1 METTIIEL
9 ANIENFK
16 RFLLDLTEKADE
28 LKAELIGVESGQLDR
43 IVEALNINAALLDMI
58 ESMEDKLK

>member
-1 METTIIEL
+1 M
-9 ANIENFK
+9 
-16 RFLLDLTEKADE
+16 DLTEKADE

>member
-1 METTIIEL
+1 METTITEL

-28 LKAELIGVESGQLDR
+28 LKAE
-43 IVEALNINAALLDMI
+43 
-58 ESMEDKLK
+58 SMEDKLK